1 MPRAQHT
8 ADVPKMS
15 LKPNVST
22 EQCAGRARTTARLLG
37 RGCARHRA
45 QPRPLR
51 AQVTELD
58 VGERQ
63 GRDSNPSHRTP
74 SPLSPPA
81 KRVCEGRANLSTAP
95 RSPGPEPWGAPAW
108 GPGRLQGPPV
118 RSQAC
123 AGQFRVPSHPLPA
136 RASADVAVASTWRHR
151 PPGRG
156 AAPWAASASPN
167 HPQRSLAS
175 SPAGRAAGS
184 LRGHRRLHPVSRPTS
199 PEDTARRPDPAVRPS
214 L

>member
-15 LKPNVST
+15 LKPNVSG

-37 RGCARHRA
+37 RGCARHSA

-81 KRVCEGRANLSTAP
+81 KRVCEGRANLPRPLAP
-95 RSPGPEPWGAPAW
+95 RALSPGAPRR
-108 GPGRLQGPPV
+108 GGL
-118 RSQAC
+118 
-123 AGQFRVPSHPLPA
+123 AGCRARQYAARRV
-136 RASADVAVASTWRHR
+136 
-151 PPGRG
+151 
-156 AAPWAASASPN
+156 
-167 HPQRSLAS
+167 LANS
-175 SPAGRAAGS
+175 GSPATHF
-184 LRGHRRLHPVSRPTS
+184 LPVPLQTW
-199 PEDTARRPDPAVRPS
+199 P
-214 L
+214 